1 MGRKRI
7 NPVIITKNVDILCKM
22 VNEKYNL
29 LPNTIGSIEY
39 YHDASENSI
48 VQICNKSRG
57 VRQLIYGDDKTLI
70 KYLRNI
76 LEDKIVLNF
85 WCI

>member
-1 MGRKRI
+1 MGRKKVKPEI
-7 NPVIITKNVDILCKM
+7 VTKNVDALCDM

-57 VRQLIYGDDKTLI
+57 VRQLIYGEDKVLI
-70 KYLRNI
+70 RYLRNI

>member
-57 VRQLIYGDDKTLI
+57 VRQLIHGEDKTLI
-70 KYLRNI
+70 KYLCNI